1 MSVAPA
7 DLSLTKFSLTL
18 NSTCGLTSAEH
29 RGQIPSLSLLATLV
43 LVQAR
48 MPLAPL
54 SGGTQARPHAGLW
67 GLSGSVVGHSG
78 AFPAPPR
85 RCGVGLSPGSRPAL
99 TPGLSTGP
107 AEVTMFPKR
116 RVELGDPNVLT
127 CYVDKFWPP
136 VLSITWLK
144 NGQQV
149 TEGVLETVF
158 SRGWDRTSRKFSS
171 CPSSP
176 GLPTPIL
183 RHWGE
188 QGPLLPKPVALLGV
202 VVAQGQHPCSVRFD
216 IADCYLYLF
225 GL

>member
-54 SGGTQARPHAGLW
+54 ATWAHCW
-67 GLSGSVVGHSG
+67 
-78 AFPAPPR
+78 

-188 QGPLLPKPVALLGV
+188 QGPLPIRPVLQTLHQLRCPSLDTLESFNG
-202 VVAQGQHPCSVRFD
+202 
-216 IADCYLYLF
+216 LF
-225 GL
+225 GVRGPKLNPLIEGRPHQC